1 MQMSRRA
8 FLITIPAG
16 AALVHGA
23 EALGRPVTEGRAAA
37 PGPHIGCQT
46 NAWPLKAGDFDQ
58 FLGVLRTLKTLGF
71 EGFETSFRNVQGQYA
86 TAAAARAQIEKIGLA
101 CYGVHIFLNEYDP
114 VTRVAPMDLVRTTA
128 DGAAALGAQ
137 RLLLSG
143 GGLVKDGKVSAQ
155 DLAAKV
161 AGLDAAAKYC
171 RGKGLKFAYH
181 NHGPEFAAD
190 GAEINGLIK
199 GTDPA
204 LVDFL
209 LDCGHA
215 YRAKVD
221 LAAFFT
227 KHRAR
232 IGGLHL
238 RDFKGEPQVP
248 LGQGEVDWKPL
259 AAAVKRAGWS
269 GWVLAEEE
277 RADGS
282 KPGESAAAPARE
294 TLRQLFGR

>member
-1 MQMSRRA
+1 MQLSRRE
-8 FLITIPAG
+8 FLYAIPAG
-16 AALVHGA
+16 AALASVA
-23 EALGRPVTEGRAAA
+23 PLTAAA
-37 PGPHIGCQT
+37 AGPHIGCQT

-58 FLGVLRTLKTLGF
+58 FLGVLGTLKSLGF

-86 TAAAARAQIEKIGLA
+86 KAAAARAQIEKIGVA
-101 CYGVHIFLNEYDP
+101 CFGVHIFLNEYDA
-114 VTRVAPMDLVRTTA
+114 VTRVAPMDLVKATA

-137 RLLLSG
+137 RVILSG
-143 GGLVKDGKVSAQ
+143 GGLVKDGKVSEQ
-155 DLAAKV
+155 DLSQKV
-161 AGLDAAAKYC
+161 AGLNEAAKYC
-171 RGKGLKFAYH
+171 QGKGLKFAYH
-181 NHGPEFAAD
+181 NHGPEFAAG
-190 GAEINGLIK
+190 GAEINGLLK

-204 LVDFL
+204 LVEFL

-227 KHRAR
+227 RHRAR
-232 IGGLHL
+232 LVGLHL

-259 AAAVKRAGWS
+259 AAAVKTTAWG

-277 RADGS
+277 RADGT

-294 TLRQLFGR
+294 TLRKLFGR

>member
-16 AALVHGA
+16 AALVHPDHARGQSA
-23 EALGRPVTEGRAAA
+23 RPAA
-37 PGPHIGCQT
+37 GPRIGCQT
-46 NAWPLKAGDFDQ
+46 NAWPIKAGDFDQ
-58 FLGVLRTLKTLGF
+58 FLAVLRTLKSLGF
-71 EGFETSFRNVQGQYA
+71 DGFETTFRNVQSQYPN
-86 TAAAARAQIEKIGLA
+86 AAAARKQIESIGLA
-101 CYGVHIFLNEYDP
+101 CFGIHIFLTEYDP
-114 VTRVAPMDLVRTTA
+114 ATRIAPMDLVWTTV
-128 DGAAALGAQ
+128 DGAAARGAE

-143 GGLVKDGKVSAQ
+143 GGLAKDGTVRQQ

-161 AGLDAAAKYC
+161 AGLNAAAKYAHD
-171 RGKGLKFAYH
+171 KGLGFAYH
-181 NHGPEFAAD
+181 NHGPEFAAG
-190 GAEINGLIK
+190 GAEIDGLIA
-199 GTDPA
+199 GTDPK
-204 LVDFL
+204 LVEFL

-227 KHRAR
+227 KHRGRLA
-232 IGGLHL
+232 GLHL
-238 RDFKGEPQVP
+238 RDFKGDPQVP

-259 AAAVKRAGWS
+259 AAAVRKS
-269 GWVLAEEE
+269 GWNGWILAEEE